1 MDVGRRNLFGYF
13 CSVIAPRC
21 LVGISKAKVMEK
33 SRSGGFGMFGVT
45 MLLCLPA
52 MLSVFVSAQISG
64 NSYHSSALWFMYQVS
79 QYIGVLGIIVATALT
94 IIKAGEGV
102 ISRVAVMLMGFSVLL
117 SVFLLWYA
125 VHIYRSPWF

>member
-1 MDVGRRNLFGYF
+1 
-13 CSVIAPRC
+13 
-21 LVGISKAKVMEK
+21 
-33 SRSGGFGMFGVT
+33 MFGVT

-52 MLSVFVSAQISG
+52 MLSVFVSGEISG

-79 QYIGVLGIIVATALT
+79 QYIGVIGIVVATALT
-94 IIKAGEGV
+94 IIKASDGRT
-102 ISRVAVMLMGFSVLL
+102 SRIAVTLMGFSVLL

>member
-1 MDVGRRNLFGYF
+1 MTNEL
-13 CSVIAPRC
+13 
-21 LVGISKAKVMEK
+21 
-33 SRSGGFGMFGVT
+33 RSGGFGMFGVT

-52 MLSVFVSAQISG
+52 VLAVFVSAQISG

-79 QYIGVLGIIVATALT
+79 QYISAIGIVVAAALT
-94 IIKAGEGV
+94 VIKASEGK
-102 ISRVAVMLMGFSVLL
+102 ISRLAVMLMGFSVLL

>member
-1 MDVGRRNLFGYF
+1 MTNDLRRGGY
-13 CSVIAPRC
+13 
-21 LVGISKAKVMEK
+21 
-33 SRSGGFGMFGVT
+33 GMFGVT

-52 MLSVFVSAQISG
+52 MLAVFVSSEISG

-79 QYIGVLGIIVATALT
+79 QYIGMIGIVVGASLT
-94 IIKAGEGV
+94 VVKASDGKS
-102 ISRVAVMLMGFSVLL
+102 SRIAVTLMGLTVLL

>member
-1 MDVGRRNLFGYF
+1 
-13 CSVIAPRC
+13 
-21 LVGISKAKVMEK
+21 MEQ

-52 MLSVFVSAQISG
+52 MLAVFVSAQISG

-79 QYIGVLGIIVATALT
+79 QYIGVIGIIVAATLT
-94 IIKAGEGV
+94 IIKASEGK
-102 ISRVAVMLMGFSVLL
+102 ISRVAVTLMGFSVLL

-125 VHIYRSPWF
+125 IHIYRSPWF

>member
-1 MDVGRRNLFGYF
+1 
-13 CSVIAPRC
+13 
-21 LVGISKAKVMEK
+21 
-33 SRSGGFGMFGVT
+33 MFGVT

-52 MLSVFVSAQISG
+52 MLAVFVSGEISG

-79 QYIGVLGIIVATALT
+79 QSIGIIGVIVGAALT
-94 IIKAGEGV
+94 VVKASDGKS
-102 ISRVAVMLMGFSVLL
+102 SRIAVTLMGFSVLL

>member
-1 MDVGRRNLFGYF
+1 MTNDLRRGGY
-13 CSVIAPRC
+13 
-21 LVGISKAKVMEK
+21 
-33 SRSGGFGMFGVT
+33 GMFGVT

-52 MLSVFVSAQISG
+52 MLNVFVSAEISG

-79 QYIGVLGIIVATALT
+79 QYLGVIGIIVAASLT
-94 IIKAGEGV
+94 IIKASDGKS
-102 ISRVAVMLMGFSVLL
+102 SRIAVMLMGFSVLL

>member
-1 MDVGRRNLFGYF
+1 
-13 CSVIAPRC
+13 
-21 LVGISKAKVMEK
+21 
-33 SRSGGFGMFGVT
+33 MFGVT

-52 MLSVFVSAQISG
+52 MLAVFVSSEISG

-79 QYIGVLGIIVATALT
+79 QYIGMIGIVVGASLT
-94 IIKAGEGV
+94 VVKASDGKS
-102 ISRVAVMLMGFSVLL
+102 SRIAVTLMGLTVLL